1 MGAAY
6 QVPHDAGAYLGAS
19 RQCGAPEPLP
29 HKGIAV

>member
-19 RQCGAPEPLP
+19 RQSSATKPLP

>member
-6 QVPHDAGAYLGAS
+6 PVPHDAGAHLGAS
-19 RQCGAPEPLP
+19 NQSCAPEPLQ